1 MNKKT
6 VYRYKGTDYT
16 SINALRRAMPNVS
29 LPNTLTDEQCS
40 ALNILKLE
48 LNYSTDEARAIR
60 ISQLYQEYQSE
71 LVVPTKYEVN
81 GKTYYIDRD
90 TDNIIKFNSAHEV
103 AKMKGDNL
111 FRAKNEAGEYELVT
125 LTVGDFESIL
135 LKSAL
140 LQQSA
145 YNRFKQ
151 ARDAVNKY
159 KRADKIFQLNFKKVC
174 YNFKN
179 LINHRIIATVYQADS
194 LSVFEFIFPN
204 L

>member
-1 MNKKT
+1 MDKKT
-6 VYRYKGTDYT
+6 VYRYQGTDYT

-60 ISQLYQEYQSE
+60 ISQLYQEYRSE

-90 TDNIIKFNSAHEV
+90 TDNIIKFNSALEV

-159 KRADKIFQLNFKKVC
+159 KRADKIF
-174 YNFKN
+174 
-179 LINHRIIATVYQADS
+179 
-194 LSVFEFIFPN
+194 SVEF
-204 L
+204 

>member
-1 MNKKT
+1 MKLYYYDENG
-6 VYRYKGTDYT
+6 YY
-16 SINALRRAMPNVS
+16 RAMSEAFLDPLETELQGKEVWLIPPHATTIEPPSSADGHIIKFNGKTWE
-29 LPNTLTDEQCS
+29 LDTLTDEQCS

-71 LVVPTKYEVN
+71 LVAPTKYEVN

-159 KRADKIFQLNFKKVC
+159 KRADKIF
-174 YNFKN
+174 
-179 LINHRIIATVYQADS
+179 
-194 LSVFEFIFPN
+194 SVEF
-204 L
+204 

>member
-1 MNKKT
+1 MDKKT
-6 VYRYKGTDYT
+6 VYRYQGTDYT

-29 LPNTLTDEQCS
+29 LPSSLTNEQCN
-40 ALNILKLE
+40 ALGILKLE
-48 LNYSTDEARAIR
+48 LNYGTDEARAIR
-60 ISQLYQEYQSE
+60 ISQLYTEYQSE
-71 LVVPTKYEVN
+71 LVTPTKYEVK

-90 TDNIIKFNSAHEV
+90 TDSIIKFNSAHEV
-103 AKMKGDNL
+103 AKMKGENL
-111 FRAKNEAGEYELVT
+111 FRVRNESGAYELVT

-159 KRADKIFQLNFKKVC
+159 KRADKIF
-174 YNFKN
+174 
-179 LINHRIIATVYQADS
+179 
-194 LSVFEFIFPN
+194 SVEY
-204 L
+204 

>member
-1 MNKKT
+1 MEKKT
-6 VYRYKGTDYT
+6 VYRYKGNDYT
-16 SINALRRAMPNVS
+16 SINELRRAMPNVS
-29 LPNTLTDEQCS
+29 LPSSLTNEQCY
-40 ALNILKLE
+40 ALGILKLE

-60 ISQLYQEYQSE
+60 ISYLYQEYQSE
-71 LVVPTKYEVN
+71 LIAPTKYEVN

-111 FRAKNEAGEYELVT
+111 FRAKNEAGKYELVT

-159 KRADKIFQLNFKKVC
+159 KRADKIF
-174 YNFKN
+174 
-179 LINHRIIATVYQADS
+179 
-194 LSVFEFIFPN
+194 SVEF
-204 L
+204 

>member
-1 MNKKT
+1 MDKKT
-6 VYRYKGTDYT
+6 VYRYKGNDYT
-16 SINALRRAMPNVS
+16 SINALRRDMPNVS

-71 LVVPTKYEVN
+71 LITPTKYEVN

-159 KRADKIFQLNFKKVC
+159 KRADKIF
-174 YNFKN
+174 
-179 LINHRIIATVYQADS
+179 
-194 LSVFEFIFPN
+194 SVEF
-204 L
+204 

>member
-1 MNKKT
+1 MDKKT
-6 VYRYKGTDYT
+6 VYRYQGTDYT

-29 LPNTLTDEQCS
+29 LPSSLTNEQCY
-40 ALNILKLE
+40 ALGILKLE

-71 LVVPTKYEVN
+71 LIAPTKYEVN

-103 AKMKGDNL
+103 AKMKGANL

-159 KRADKIFQLNFKKVC
+159 KRADKIF
-174 YNFKN
+174 
-179 LINHRIIATVYQADS
+179 
-194 LSVFEFIFPN
+194 SVEF
-204 L
+204 

>member
-1 MNKKT
+1 MDKKT
-6 VYRYKGTDYT
+6 VYRYQGTDYT
-16 SINALRRAMPNVS
+16 SINELRRAMPNVS

-90 TDNIIKFNSAHEV
+90 TDNIIKFNSALEV

-111 FRAKNEAGEYELVT
+111 FRAKNEAGKYELVT

-140 LQQSA
+140 LQQAA

-159 KRADKIFQLNFKKVC
+159 KRADKIF
-174 YNFKN
+174 
-179 LINHRIIATVYQADS
+179 
-194 LSVFEFIFPN
+194 SVEF
-204 L
+204 

>member
-1 MNKKT
+1 MDKKT
-6 VYRYKGTDYT
+6 VYRYQGTDYT

-71 LVVPTKYEVN
+71 LIAPTKYEVN

-90 TDNIIKFNSAHEV
+90 TDNIIKFNSAYEV
-103 AKMKGDNL
+103 TKMKGDNL

-159 KRADKIFQLNFKKVC
+159 KRADKIF
-174 YNFKN
+174 
-179 LINHRIIATVYQADS
+179 
-194 LSVFEFIFPN
+194 SVEF
-204 L
+204 

>member
-1 MNKKT
+1 MDKKT
-6 VYRYKGTDYT
+6 VYRYQGTDYT

-60 ISQLYQEYQSE
+60 ISQLYQEYRSE
-71 LVVPTKYEVN
+71 LIAPTKYEVN

-90 TDNIIKFNSAHEV
+90 TDNIIKFNSAYEV

-159 KRADKIFQLNFKKVC
+159 KRADKIF
-174 YNFKN
+174 
-179 LINHRIIATVYQADS
+179 
-194 LSVFEFIFPN
+194 SVEF
-204 L
+204 

>member
-1 MNKKT
+1 MDKKT
-6 VYRYKGTDYT
+6 VYRYQGTDYT

-29 LPNTLTDEQCS
+29 LPSSLTNEQCY
-40 ALNILKLE
+40 ALGIVKLE

-71 LVVPTKYEVN
+71 LIAPTKYEVN

-90 TDNIIKFNSAHEV
+90 TDNIIKFNSANEV
-103 AKMKGDNL
+103 AKMKGENL

-159 KRADKIFQLNFKKVC
+159 KRADKIFAV
-174 YNFKN
+174 
-179 LINHRIIATVYQADS
+179 
-194 LSVFEFIFPN
+194 EF
-204 L
+204 

>member
-1 MNKKT
+1 MDKKT
-6 VYRYKGTDYT
+6 VYRYQGTDYT

-29 LPNTLTDEQCS
+29 LPNSLTDEQCC

-81 GKTYYIDRD
+81 GKTYYLDRD
-90 TDNIIKFNSAHEV
+90 TDNIIKFNSALEV

-159 KRADKIFQLNFKKVC
+159 KRADKIF
-174 YNFKN
+174 
-179 LINHRIIATVYQADS
+179 
-194 LSVFEFIFPN
+194 SVEF
-204 L
+204 

>member
-1 MNKKT
+1 MDKKT
-6 VYRYKGTDYT
+6 VYRYKGEDYS
-16 SINALRRAMPNVS
+16 SISALRRAMPNVS

-60 ISQLYQEYQSE
+60 ISQLYQKYQSE

-159 KRADKIFQLNFKKVC
+159 KRADKIF
-174 YNFKN
+174 
-179 LINHRIIATVYQADS
+179 
-194 LSVFEFIFPN
+194 SVEF
-204 L
+204 

>member
-1 MNKKT
+1 MDKKT

-29 LPNTLTDEQCS
+29 LPSSLTNEQCN
-40 ALNILKLE
+40 ALGILKLE

-71 LVVPTKYEVN
+71 LIAPTKYDIN

-90 TDNIIKFNSAHEV
+90 TDSIIKFNSAHEV
-103 AKMKGDNL
+103 AKIKGNNL
-111 FRAKNEAGEYELVT
+111 FRAKNEAGEYELVK
-125 LTVGDFESIL
+125 LTTGDFESIL

-159 KRADKIFQLNFKKVC
+159 KCADKIFAV
-174 YNFKN
+174 
-179 LINHRIIATVYQADS
+179 
-194 LSVFEFIFPN
+194 EF
-204 L
+204 

>member
-1 MNKKT
+1 MDKKT

-29 LPNTLTDEQCS
+29 LPSSLTNEQCN
-40 ALNILKLE
+40 ALGILKLE
-48 LNYSTDEARAIR
+48 LNYGTDEARAIR
-60 ISQLYQEYQSE
+60 INQLYQEYQSE
-71 LVVPTKYEVN
+71 LIAPTKYEVN

-90 TDNIIKFNSAHEV
+90 TDSIIKFNSAHEV

-111 FRAKNEAGEYELVT
+111 FRVKNEAGEYELIK
-125 LTVGDFESIL
+125 LTTGDFESIL

-151 ARDAVNKY
+151 ARDAVNKH
-159 KRADKIFQLNFKKVC
+159 KRADKIFAV
-174 YNFKN
+174 
-179 LINHRIIATVYQADS
+179 
-194 LSVFEFIFPN
+194 EF
-204 L
+204 

>member
-1 MNKKT
+1 MDKKT
-6 VYRYKGTDYT
+6 VYRYKGNDYT
-16 SINALRRAMPNVS
+16 SINELRRAMPNVS

-90 TDNIIKFNSAHEV
+90 TDNIIKFNSAYEV

-111 FRAKNEAGEYELVT
+111 FRAKNEAGKYELVT

-140 LQQSA
+140 LQQAA

-159 KRADKIFQLNFKKVC
+159 KRADKIF
-174 YNFKN
+174 
-179 LINHRIIATVYQADS
+179 
-194 LSVFEFIFPN
+194 SVDF
-204 L
+204 

>member
-1 MNKKT
+1 MDKKT
-6 VYRYKGTDYT
+6 VYRYQGTDYT

-29 LPNTLTDEQCS
+29 LPNALTDEQCS

-90 TDNIIKFNSAHEV
+90 TDNIIKFNSAYEV

-159 KRADKIFQLNFKKVC
+159 KRADKIF
-174 YNFKN
+174 
-179 LINHRIIATVYQADS
+179 
-194 LSVFEFIFPN
+194 SVEF
-204 L
+204 

>member
-1 MNKKT
+1 MDKKT
-6 VYRYKGTDYT
+6 VYRYQGTDYT

-29 LPNTLTDEQCS
+29 LPSSLTNEQCY
-40 ALNILKLE
+40 ALGILKLE

-71 LVVPTKYEVN
+71 LIAPTKYEVN

-90 TDNIIKFNSAHEV
+90 TDNIIKFNSALEV

-159 KRADKIFQLNFKKVC
+159 KRADKIFAV
-174 YNFKN
+174 
-179 LINHRIIATVYQADS
+179 
-194 LSVFEFIFPN
+194 EF
-204 L
+204 

>member
-1 MNKKT
+1 MDKKT
-6 VYRYKGTDYT
+6 VYRYQGTDYT

-90 TDNIIKFNSAHEV
+90 TDNIIKFNSALEV

-159 KRADKIFQLNFKKVC
+159 KRADKIFSVELKK
-174 YNFKN
+174 
-179 LINHRIIATVYQADS
+179 
-194 LSVFEFIFPN
+194 SV

>member
-1 MNKKT
+1 MDKKT

-16 SINALRRAMPNVS
+16 NINALRRAMPNVS
-29 LPNTLTDEQCS
+29 LPSSLTNEQCN
-40 ALNILKLE
+40 ALGILKLE

-60 ISQLYQEYQSE
+60 ISQLYKEYQSE
-71 LVVPTKYEVN
+71 LIAPTKYEVN

-90 TDNIIKFNSAHEV
+90 TDSIIKFNSAYEV

-111 FRAKNEAGEYELVT
+111 FRAKNEAGEYELIK
-125 LTVGDFESIL
+125 LTTGDFESIL

-145 YNRFKQ
+145 YNRLKQ

-159 KRADKIFQLNFKKVC
+159 KRADKIF
-174 YNFKN
+174 
-179 LINHRIIATVYQADS
+179 
-194 LSVFEFIFPN
+194 SVEF
-204 L
+204 

>member
-1 MNKKT
+1 MDKKT
-6 VYRYKGTDYT
+6 VYRYQGTDYT

-29 LPNTLTDEQCS
+29 LPSSLTNEQCN
-40 ALNILKLE
+40 ALGILKLE
-48 LNYSTDEARAIR
+48 LNYGTDEARAIR

-71 LVVPTKYEVN
+71 LIAPTKYEVN

-90 TDNIIKFNSAHEV
+90 TDNIIKFNLAYEV

-159 KRADKIFQLNFKKVC
+159 KRADKIF
-174 YNFKN
+174 
-179 LINHRIIATVYQADS
+179 
-194 LSVFEFIFPN
+194 SVEF
-204 L
+204 

>member
-1 MNKKT
+1 MEKKT

-140 LQQSA
+140 LQQAA

-159 KRADKIFQLNFKKVC
+159 KRADKIF
-174 YNFKN
+174 
-179 LINHRIIATVYQADS
+179 
-194 LSVFEFIFPN
+194 SVDF
-204 L
+204 

>member
-1 MNKKT
+1 MDKKT

-16 SINALRRAMPNVS
+16 GINALRRAMPNVS

-90 TDNIIKFNSAHEV
+90 TDNIIKFNSAYEV
-103 AKMKGDNL
+103 AKMKGENL

-159 KRADKIFQLNFKKVC
+159 KRADKIF
-174 YNFKN
+174 
-179 LINHRIIATVYQADS
+179 
-194 LSVFEFIFPN
+194 SVEF
-204 L
+204 

>member
-1 MNKKT
+1 MDKKT
-6 VYRYKGTDYT
+6 VYRYQGTDYT

-60 ISQLYQEYQSE
+60 ISQLYQEYQYE
-71 LVVPTKYEVN
+71 LIAPTKYEVN

-90 TDNIIKFNSAHEV
+90 TDNIIKFNSALEV

-159 KRADKIFQLNFKKVC
+159 KRADKIF
-174 YNFKN
+174 
-179 LINHRIIATVYQADS
+179 
-194 LSVFEFIFPN
+194 SVEF
-204 L
+204 

>member
-1 MNKKT
+1 MDKKT
-6 VYRYKGTDYT
+6 VYRYQGTDYT
-16 SINALRRAMPNVS
+16 SINELRRDMPNVS

-71 LVVPTKYEVN
+71 LIAPTKYEVN

-90 TDNIIKFNSAHEV
+90 TDNIIKFNSAYEV

-111 FRAKNEAGEYELVT
+111 FRAKNEAGKYELVT
-125 LTVGDFESIL
+125 LTLGDFESIL

-159 KRADKIFQLNFKKVC
+159 KRADKIFAV
-174 YNFKN
+174 
-179 LINHRIIATVYQADS
+179 
-194 LSVFEFIFPN
+194 EF
-204 L
+204 

>member
-1 MNKKT
+1 MDKKT
-6 VYRYKGTDYT
+6 VYRYQGTDYT

-71 LVVPTKYEVN
+71 LIAPTKYEVN

-90 TDNIIKFNSAHEV
+90 TDNIIKFNSAYEV

-159 KRADKIFQLNFKKVC
+159 KRADKIFSVEFKK
-174 YNFKN
+174 
-179 LINHRIIATVYQADS
+179 
-194 LSVFEFIFPN
+194 SV

>member
-1 MNKKT
+1 MDKKT

-29 LPNTLTDEQCS
+29 LPSSLTNEQCN
-40 ALNILKLE
+40 ALGILKLE
-48 LNYSTDEARAIR
+48 LNYGTDEARAIR
-60 ISQLYQEYQSE
+60 ISQLYKEYQSE
-71 LVVPTKYEVN
+71 LIAPTKYEVN

-90 TDNIIKFNSAHEV
+90 TDSIIQFNSAHEV

-111 FRAKNEAGEYELVT
+111 FRVKNEAGEYELIK
-125 LTVGDFESIL
+125 LTTGDFESIL

-159 KRADKIFQLNFKKVC
+159 KRADKIFAV
-174 YNFKN
+174 
-179 LINHRIIATVYQADS
+179 
-194 LSVFEFIFPN
+194 EF
-204 L
+204 

>member
-1 MNKKT
+1 MDKKT
-6 VYRYKGTDYT
+6 VYRYQGTDYT

-29 LPNTLTDEQCS
+29 LPSSLTNEQCY
-40 ALNILKLE
+40 ALGILKLE

-60 ISQLYQEYQSE
+60 IRQLYQEYQSE
-71 LVVPTKYEVN
+71 LVAPTKYEVN

-140 LQQSA
+140 LQQAA
-145 YNRFKQ
+145 YKRFKQ

-159 KRADKIFQLNFKKVC
+159 KRADKIF
-174 YNFKN
+174 
-179 LINHRIIATVYQADS
+179 
-194 LSVFEFIFPN
+194 SVE
-204 L
+204 LLY

>member
-1 MNKKT
+1 MDKKT
-6 VYRYKGTDYT
+6 VYRYQGNDYT

-29 LPNTLTDEQCS
+29 LPSSLTNEQCY
-40 ALNILKLE
+40 ALGILKLE

-71 LVVPTKYEVN
+71 LIAPTKYEVN

-140 LQQSA
+140 LQQAA

-159 KRADKIFQLNFKKVC
+159 KRADKIF
-174 YNFKN
+174 
-179 LINHRIIATVYQADS
+179 
-194 LSVFEFIFPN
+194 SVE
-204 L
+204 LLY

>member
-1 MNKKT
+1 MDKKT
-6 VYRYKGTDYT
+6 VYRYQGTDYT

-29 LPNTLTDEQCS
+29 LPSSLTNEQCN
-40 ALNILKLE
+40 ALGILKLE
-48 LNYSTDEARAIR
+48 LNYGTDEARAIR

-71 LVVPTKYEVN
+71 LVAPTKYEVN

-90 TDNIIKFNSAHEV
+90 TDNIIKFNSAYEV

-159 KRADKIFQLNFKKVC
+159 KRADKIFSVEFKK
-174 YNFKN
+174 
-179 LINHRIIATVYQADS
+179 
-194 LSVFEFIFPN
+194 SV

>member
-1 MNKKT
+1 MDKKT
-6 VYRYKGTDYT
+6 VYRYQGTDYT

-29 LPNTLTDEQCS
+29 LPSSLTNEQCY
-40 ALNILKLE
+40 ALGILKLE

-71 LVVPTKYEVN
+71 LIAPTKYEVN

-90 TDNIIKFNSAHEV
+90 TDNIIKFNSAYEV

-159 KRADKIFQLNFKKVC
+159 KRADKIFSVEFKK
-174 YNFKN
+174 
-179 LINHRIIATVYQADS
+179 
-194 LSVFEFIFPN
+194 SV

>member
-1 MNKKT
+1 MDKKT

-16 SINALRRAMPNVS
+16 NINELRRAMPNVS
-29 LPNTLTDEQCS
+29 LPSSLTNEQCN
-40 ALNILKLE
+40 ALGILKLE

-71 LVVPTKYEVN
+71 LIAPTKYEVN

-90 TDNIIKFNSAHEV
+90 TDSIIKFNSAYEV

-111 FRAKNEAGEYELVT
+111 FRAKNEAGEYELIK
-125 LTVGDFESIL
+125 LTTGDFESIL

-159 KRADKIFQLNFKKVC
+159 KRVNKIFAV
-174 YNFKN
+174 
-179 LINHRIIATVYQADS
+179 
-194 LSVFEFIFPN
+194 EF
-204 L
+204 

>member
-1 MNKKT
+1 MDKKT
-6 VYRYKGTDYT
+6 VYRYQGTDYT
-16 SINALRRAMPNVS
+16 SINELRRAMPNVS
-29 LPNTLTDEQCS
+29 LPSSLTNEQCY
-40 ALNILKLE
+40 ALGILKLE

-71 LVVPTKYEVN
+71 LIAPTKYEVN

-103 AKMKGDNL
+103 AKIKGDNL
-111 FRAKNEAGEYELVT
+111 FRAKNKAGKYELVT

-159 KRADKIFQLNFKKVC
+159 KRADKIF
-174 YNFKN
+174 
-179 LINHRIIATVYQADS
+179 
-194 LSVFEFIFPN
+194 SVEF
-204 L
+204 

>member
-1 MNKKT
+1 MEKKT

-16 SINALRRAMPNVS
+16 SINELRRDMPNVS
-29 LPNTLTDEQCS
+29 LPSSLTNEQCY
-40 ALNILKLE
+40 ALGILKLE

-71 LVVPTKYEVN
+71 LIAPTKYEVN

-90 TDNIIKFNSAHEV
+90 TDSIVKFNSAHEV

-111 FRAKNEAGEYELVT
+111 FRVKNEAGEYELIK
-125 LTVGDFESIL
+125 LTTGDFESIL

-159 KRADKIFQLNFKKVC
+159 KRADKIFAV
-174 YNFKN
+174 
-179 LINHRIIATVYQADS
+179 
-194 LSVFEFIFPN
+194 EF
-204 L
+204 

>member
-1 MNKKT
+1 MDKKT
-6 VYRYKGTDYT
+6 VYRYQGTDYT

-29 LPNTLTDEQCS
+29 LPSSLTNEQCN
-40 ALNILKLE
+40 ALGILKLE
-48 LNYSTDEARAIR
+48 LNYGTDEARAIR
-60 ISQLYQEYQSE
+60 ISQLYQKYQSE

-90 TDNIIKFNSAHEV
+90 TDNIIKFNSAYEV

-111 FRAKNEAGEYELVT
+111 FRAQNEAGEYELVT

-159 KRADKIFQLNFKKVC
+159 KRADKIF
-174 YNFKN
+174 
-179 LINHRIIATVYQADS
+179 
-194 LSVFEFIFPN
+194 SVEF
-204 L
+204 

>member
-16 SINALRRAMPNVS
+16 NINELRRAMPNVS

-81 GKTYYIDRD
+81 GKTYYLNRD
-90 TDNIIKFNSAHEV
+90 TDNIIKFNSAYEV

-159 KRADKIFQLNFKKVC
+159 KRADKIF
-174 YNFKN
+174 
-179 LINHRIIATVYQADS
+179 
-194 LSVFEFIFPN
+194 SVEF
-204 L
+204 

>member
-1 MNKKT
+1 MDKKT
-6 VYRYKGTDYT
+6 VYRYQGTDYT
-16 SINALRRAMPNVS
+16 SINELRRAMPNVS
-29 LPNTLTDEQCS
+29 LPSSLTNEQCY
-40 ALNILKLE
+40 ALGILKLE

-71 LVVPTKYEVN
+71 LIAPTKYEVN

-159 KRADKIFQLNFKKVC
+159 KRADKIFAV
-174 YNFKN
+174 
-179 LINHRIIATVYQADS
+179 
-194 LSVFEFIFPN
+194 EF
-204 L
+204 